1 MSLGSPFYTTCIV
14 FSLCCLCLNP
24 HTYILLRVSCL
35 VSSFL
40 ALPSCSFANLRRP
53 SPCPLEFIGLFSPF
67 VSPQVSTLAT
77 IVFGIFRLDIPQTLR
92 DIRSFTR
99 SGLPTPIHPI
109 VDYLHQSH
117 L

>member
-40 ALPSCSFANLRRP
+40 PSHPALLPTCVGQVRA
-53 SPCPLEFIGLFSPF
+53 PLEFIGLFSPF
-67 VSPQVSTLAT
+67 VSPQVSTW
-77 IVFGIFRLDIPQTLR
+77 
-92 DIRSFTR
+92 
-99 SGLPTPIHPI
+99 LP
-109 VDYLHQSH
+109 
-117 L
+117 

>member
-40 ALPSCSFANLRRP
+40 PSHPAL
-53 SPCPLEFIGLFSPF
+53 
-67 VSPQVSTLAT
+67 
-77 IVFGIFRLDIPQTLR
+77 
-92 DIRSFTR
+92 
-99 SGLPTPIHPI
+99 LPTCVGQVRAPLSLADCSLLSSLRKYRPW
-109 VDYLHQSH
+109 LP
-117 L
+117 